1 MYAKLLPFALFLFII
16 NLISLDKLV
25 AQTASDKNAATIQ
38 LKLEKL
44 NTLGSVLYIA
54 AHPDD
59 ENTRLIA
66 WLTNEKHYRTGYLS
80 LTRGDG
86 GQNLIGTEQA
96 EELGLVRTQELLAAR
111 RDDGGEQFFSTANDF
126 GFSKTFKE
134 TFDIW
139 NKEKIL
145 ADAVWV
151 IRKFRPDV
159 IITRFPG
166 DPRAGHGHHQA
177 SSLIAQEAFKAAA
190 DPKRF
195 PEQLSYVQPW
205 QAKRI
210 LWNTYNFGSANTIKP
225 GQFRLDLGQY
235 NPFLGRTYGEIA
247 AISRTNH
254 KSQGFGSTPQRGAM
268 YEYFETLAGTTPK
281 NSLLDNVDTSWSR
294 IPNAEAAQKLVN
306 QLNTDFDMVHPAHSV
321 EMLTTLLK
329 ELEKMNHST
338 WVNQKIKE
346 VKQLILDCAGIWIS
360 CQSDEQQYA
369 IGASVQVNTHLV
381 VQQPDITASLIALK
395 AGDESD
401 QNLLPSN
408 LALPYNEQKEIKAT
422 IKATRLTQP
431 YWLEAPHGLGSFTVN
446 HQQLI
451 GRPVADNLP
460 HMRLT
465 LNVEG
470 IAIDYDLPIVYA
482 YNDPVKGE
490 VKQPVSI
497 APRLTLNLDQK
508 AIICNGNQ
516 PKHLE
521 LSFIA
526 HKDSLQASI
535 EPILPKGWRM
545 EPASF
550 TVEMQHKGDEW
561 TKQVIIYPAQQASLN
576 DSLSFRIRY
585 PDGTSLFAQA
595 VRNIRYDHIPLVTW
609 FPAASAR
616 LSKIE
621 TGVSAKHIGYLPG
634 AGDLIA
640 RSLRDIG
647 LQVTRLTESDIMH
660 QDLRKYDAI
669 VTGIRIYNVN
679 PRMRYIQPKLLEY
692 VAQGGT
698 LVEQYN
704 VSNGLKVDRIGPY
717 PFQITRDRVTNEQ
730 AQVTL
735 KLPQHTILQY
745 PNKITAA
752 DFKGWIQERGLYFAG
767 SVDSHYAQPLAMN
780 DPDEPMSRGS
790 LLVTKYGKGKYVY
803 TSLAFFRELPAGVPG
818 AYRLFVNL
826 LAKEN
831 Q

>member
-210 LWNTYNFGSANTIKP
+210 LWNTYNFGSANTIQS

-254 KSQGFGSTPQRGAM
+254 KSQGFGSIPQRGAM
-268 YEYFETLAGTTPK
+268 YEYFETWTGPAPK
-281 NSLLDNVDTSWSR
+281 NSLFDDVDTSWSR
-294 IPNAEAAQKLVN
+294 IPGAEEVQKLVN
-306 QLNTDFDMVHPAHSV
+306 QLNTDFDIAHPASSV
-321 EMLTTLLK
+321 NRLTKLLK
-329 ELEKMNHST
+329 ELEKLDPST

-369 IGASVQVNTHLV
+369 LGSWMPINTHIV
-381 VQQPDITASLIALK
+381 VQQPNLTASLIALRT
-395 AGDESD
+395 GDHPN
-401 QNLLPSN
+401 QNLLSSN
-408 LALPYNEQKEIKAT
+408 QVLPYNEQKNVKAS

-431 YWLEAPHGLGSFTVN
+431 YWLETPHGLGSFTVQQ
-446 HQQLI
+446 QQLI
-451 GRPVADNLP
+451 GMPIADNLP
-460 HMRLT
+460 HMLLT
-465 LNVEG
+465 LQVEG
-470 IAIDYDLPIVYA
+470 VPIDYDFPITYV

-508 AIICNGNQ
+508 AIIFNGDQ
-516 PKHLE
+516 PKNIE

-526 HKDSLQASI
+526 HTDSLQASI
-535 EPILPKGWRM
+535 TPVLPQGWRM

-561 TKQVIIYPAQQASLN
+561 AKQVTIYPAQQASLN
-576 DSLSFRIRY
+576 DSLSFQITY
-585 PDGTSLFAQA
+585 PDGITASAHA

-609 FPAASAR
+609 FPTASAR

-621 TGVSAKHIGYLPG
+621 TGISAKHIGYLSG
-634 AGDLIA
+634 AGDLVA
-640 RSLRDIG
+640 QSLRDIG
-647 LQVTRLTESDIMH
+647 LQVTPLTESDIMH
-660 QDLRKYDAI
+660 QDLRVYDAI
-669 VTGIRIYNVN
+669 VTGIRIYNVSS
-679 PRMRYIQPKLLEY
+679 RMRYIQPKLLEY

-704 VSNGLKVDRIGPY
+704 VSNGLKVDQIGPY
-717 PFQITRDRVTNEQ
+717 PFEITRDRVTDEK
-730 AQVTL
+730 AKVTL

-745 PNKITAA
+745 PNKITDA
-752 DFKGWIQERGLYFAG
+752 DFNGWIQERGLYFAA
-767 SVDSHYAQPLAMN
+767 SVDPHYAQPLAMN
-780 DPDEPMSRGS
+780 DPDEPSSSGS